1 MNSLPANV
9 IAFPVADQ
17 TEELELDLELEAQPE
32 TSAEDLQL
40 WSALTLG
47 SLQKQL
53 TGHEDDPR
61 FSAARALVD
70 NLAAQ
75 FSTADPI
82 DIADYFLAIETL
94 ASLKGHGLDRL
105 NELDTVDPLAA

>member
-1 MNSLPANV
+1 MSSTATTNV
-9 IAFPVADQ
+9 ISISTGKPVTEIEDFP
-17 TEELELDLELEAQPE
+17 TTP
-32 TSAEDLQL
+32 AEDLQL

-61 FSAARALVD
+61 FSAARTLVD
-70 NLAAQ
+70 RIAQQ

-82 DIADYFLAIETL
+82 DIADYFEAIEAL
-94 ASLKGHGLDRL
+94 AVLKTDSRSRLD
-105 NELDTVDPLAA
+105 EIGDIDHLAA